1 MRCNKKRE
9 FTIRRFQKRFEAK
22 PRARTKI
29 NKRKYFG
36 VKKNIKEYKKAIT
49 DHFNNLPLLNRALKG
64 PQDLAVKMNKYFIGL
79 SANYDQLLETAR
91 DLLGDSF
98 EKGSKRVLDNS
109 GGTIKL
115 DEPVDQQAVD
125 ILTQQQTAY
134 YDNLSEAQSKKVN
147 EVIAKG
153 LEEGETDQAIA
164 EEIKSEIKSISNTRA
179 LRISRTE
186 IVKSHTIAQT
196 ETMSQAGIDEYNYI
210 TSNDKKVSKIC
221 RKNQGA
227 KGREKIYK
235 TALAGTAQNPLPV
248 LNSHPNCRCTTV
260 AYIKP

>member
-1 MRCNKKRE
+1 MKCKIKRE
-9 FTIRRFQKRFEAK
+9 FITRKFSRKEAK

-29 NKRKYFG
+29 NKKKFNG
-36 VKKNIKEYKKAIT
+36 VKKNVKEYKKAIT
-49 DHFNNLPLLNRALKG
+49 DHFNDLPLINQALKG
-64 PQDLAVKMNKYFIGL
+64 PQDLNVKMNKYFIVL
-79 SANYDQLLETAR
+79 SSNYVQLLEKAR
-91 DLLGDSF
+91 EILGDSF

-125 ILTQQQTAY
+125 ILTQQQTEY

-147 EVIAKG
+147 QIIAKG
-153 LEEGETDQAIA
+153 LESGETNQNIADQ
-164 EEIKSEIKSISNTRA
+164 IKLNIKDISNTRA

-186 IVKSHTIAQT
+186 IVKSHTLAQT

-210 TSNDKKVSKIC
+210 TANDKKVSKIC
-221 RKNQGA
+221 KKNQGA
-227 KGREKIYK
+227 KGRERIYK
-235 TALAGTAQNPLPV
+235 TSLAGTAQNPLPV
-248 LNSHPNCRCTTV
+248 LNSHPNCRCVTV